1 MTMTSATAAT
11 AANGMTMDRKTPTKI
26 PEAFVVGGDDLP
38 FVDDWLGIKGVRL
51 KLLMADVE
59 GGRFVVRIRFAP
71 GTQLPPHKHTGEVH
85 AFTLTGEW
93 YYLEYEDRARSKA
106 GSYLFEPPGSTHTL
120 KVADNNT
127 DETDVLY
134 VVYGALLHMDETGAV
149 VAVGDAE
156 SHLRDYMA
164 AVSTQD
170 VAANV
175 RIPVGGS
182 MTYEGLGIGRSRRN

>member
-1 MTMTSATAAT
+1 MTTTYGAAAL
-11 AANGMTMDRKTPTKI
+11 AANAINTNGKMPNNM
-26 PEAFVVGGDDLP
+26 PEAFVVGVEDLP

-85 AFTLTGEW
+85 AFTFTGEW
-93 YYLEYEDRARSKA
+93 YYLEYGDRARSKA
-106 GSYLFEPPGSTHTL
+106 GSYLYEPPGSTHTL

-134 VVYGALLHMDETGAV
+134 VVYGALLHMDDTGAV

-156 SHLRDYMA
+156 SHLRDYKA
-164 AVSTQD
+164 AVSTHA
-170 VAANV
+170 VAAKV
-175 RIPVGGS
+175 RIPTGGI
-182 MTYEGLGIGRSRRN
+182 MTYQELGIG